1 MHIIDNKFEEV
12 LDKKTYI
19 ALGSFDGLHLG
30 HMSLIQKCI
39 QLSKQHNGNSMVYTF
54 KDHPLTVVNPNNVP
68 KLLMDNASKREILQD
83 VGIDILCLV
92 EFNRKVMQTTAENFV
107 IELLTKYN
115 MGGVV
120 VGFNYRFGHKN
131 QGDVSLLQEL
141 APKYNFMVEVMN
153 PLDFNGELISSS
165 RIRNLVEY
173 GDITQANKMLS
184 RPFMLSGEVI
194 PGKQLG
200 RTLGYP
206 TANIMVD
213 ERFVI
218 PKPGVY
224 YTKIRHNGKFYLGM
238 TNVGYNPT
246 VESTTKINV
255 ETYILNFDKDIY
267 GDEIQVFFI
276 ERIRD
281 EVKFSSIEG
290 LVSQMKKDF
299 EYVKDKKIEEI

>member
-1 MHIIDNKFEEV
+1 MQIIDNTFEGV

-39 QLSKQHNGNSMVYTF
+39 QLAKQHNGSSMVYTF
-54 KDHPLTVVNPNNVP
+54 KNHPLTVVNPNIAP
-68 KLLMDNASKREILQD
+68 KLLMDNSTKREILQG

-92 EFNRKVMQTTAENFV
+92 EFSREVMQTSAEDFV
-107 IELLTKYN
+107 LELLTKYN

-141 APKYNFMVEVMN
+141 AKKYNFKVEIMN

-165 RIRNLVEY
+165 RIRNLVEN
-173 GDITQANKMLS
+173 GDITQANQMLS
-184 RPFMLSGEVI
+184 KPFMLSGEVI
-194 PGKQLG
+194 SGKKLG

-213 ERFVI
+213 ERFII
-218 PKPGVY
+218 PRSGVY
-224 YTKIRHNGKFYLGM
+224 YTQIRHNGKWYIGM

-255 ETYILNFDKDIY
+255 ETYILNFDIDIY

-281 EVKFSSIEG
+281 EVKFSSIEE
-290 LVSQMKKDF
+290 LVNQMKKDF
-299 EYVKDKKIEEI
+299 DYVKDKKIEEI